1 MFKFFR
7 QSLSSVD
14 YGEREFCGEQT
25 LLYVAEYQQYLSSA
39 APLGPD
45 RNQEK
50 ATASTS
56 SARFH
61 NPMAQCF

>member
-25 LLYVAEYQQYLSSA
+25 LLYVAEYQQYLSSM
-39 APLGPD
+39 APLCPE

-50 ATASTS
+50 GTASAY

-61 NPMAQCF
+61 HGVAQCS